1 MDVGWLALAEDSD
14 GDEDVEF
21 DHGSEL
27 SLSKLPL
34 KNLVDSD
41 DEDDDEDDDE
51 EGERPLKDLFSFD
64 DEDDDE
70 DDDKEGAP
78 AEQPAKKKKKKLPVA
93 VGALKEELDDAPVRD
108 GFFEEEAVESEFDD
122 AMFDTDSS
130 MSDTGSVDLPPE
142 YVDAGMS
149 DEQDVDYEPIE
160 DVSKRRRKRPLKDF
174 VYSDDEAD
182 DEDDDE
188 EGEPAEQPAKKKTTK
203 LPVSSAEAVAEKVPE
218 RGIPADEPAGKK
230 KRTRCPVCGVWSTQ
244 LARHIMAKHQDWSK
258 VKAQNVRY
266 ANIETKRKRF
276 ECPTCLT
283 RVVNLKRHLVQ
294 MHDVQPGSMQEL
306 HLLAL
311 TSKRAQTKLKVGSSG
326 MMEVEAARVL
336 WRHSVERYKLCYT
349 VLLSDGDAK
358 TFTELTN
365 IKPYGDEVHIE
376 KEECINHSLIWSRC
390 AKDKFASRWRVQFA
404 VFTAISEFNFGPAAA
419 QDTASFFGFHQG
431 AHLKRLGASRQKKR
445 ERNSVKFQ
453 KDKANKRRDTVRAAR
468 LKRQEKLMLLEGGP
482 AYAAGQF

>member
-34 KNLVDSD
+34 KNLFYSDDEDDDADVDEEGAPAEQPAKKKRKKMPFYSDDEDDDADVDEEGAPAEQPAKKKRKKMPFYSDDEDDDADVDEEGAPAEQPAKKKRKKMPVDSD

-78 AEQPAKKKKKKLPVA
+78 AEQPAKKKKKKLPTRCPVCGVWRTQLARHIMAKHKDWSKVKAQNFRYAKNETKSKFRENSSAEQVILADTMLHSVA
-93 VGALKEELDDAPVRD
+93 VHNECYAATTKRSTRLAGLKFSGA
-108 GFFEEEAVESEFDD
+108 
-122 AMFDTDSS
+122 
-130 MSDTGSVDLPPE
+130 
-142 YVDAGMS
+142 
-149 DEQDVDYEPIE
+149 DVDYEPIE

-174 VYSDDEAD
+174 
-182 DEDDDE
+182 
-188 EGEPAEQPAKKKTTK
+188 
-203 LPVSSAEAVAEKVPE
+203 VSSAEAVAEKVPE

-306 HLLAL
+306 HLLAP
-311 TSKRAQTKLKVGSSG
+311 TSKRAQTKLKV
-326 MMEVEAARVL
+326 EILDHV
-336 WRHSVERYKLCYT
+336 
-349 VLLSDGDAK
+349 
-358 TFTELTN
+358 
-365 IKPYGDEVHIE
+365 
-376 KEECINHSLIWSRC
+376 
-390 AKDKFASRWRVQFA
+390 
-404 VFTAISEFNFGPAAA
+404 
-419 QDTASFFGFHQG
+419 
-431 AHLKRLGASRQKKR
+431 KR
-445 ERNSVKFQ
+445 
-453 KDKANKRRDTVRAAR
+453 
-468 LKRQEKLMLLEGGP
+468 
-482 AYAAGQF
+482 